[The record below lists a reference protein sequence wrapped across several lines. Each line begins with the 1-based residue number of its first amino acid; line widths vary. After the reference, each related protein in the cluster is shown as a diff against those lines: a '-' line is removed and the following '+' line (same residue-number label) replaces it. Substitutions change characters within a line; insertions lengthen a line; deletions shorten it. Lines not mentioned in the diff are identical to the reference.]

1 MVTDVAYR
9 KARPDDIAA
18 CIDLRGRT
26 HENAIS
32 AERLRTMGITLESWA
47 ADVAAGVLP
56 GYVCMSGSTL
66 AGYCFG
72 ARDTGEIVVLALLP
86 EFENQGVG
94 RSLLELMVRDLQALG
109 FDRLFL
115 GCSSDPR
122 TRSYGFYRHLGWRS
136 TGRFDAHRDEVLEF
150 YPGASG
156 AARNVGKAVR

>member
-1 MVTDVAYR
+1 MPLEVVYR
-9 KARPDDIAA
+9 KAVPSDIPA
-18 CIDLRGRT
+18 CIELRGRT
-26 HENAIS
+26 RENAVS
-32 AERLRTMGITLESWA
+32 AERLRAAGITLESWS
-47 ADVAAGVLP
+47 ADVADGALP

-86 EFENQGVG
+86 EFENRGFG
-94 RSLLELMVRDLQALG
+94 RTLLESMIHDLAALG
-109 FDRLFL
+109 FERLFL

-136 TGRFDAHRDEVLEF
+136 TGELDAHRDEVLEL

-156 AARNVGKAVR
+156 VARK